1 MPDIEGKAIK
11 EADEEIK
18 KVKLTMGIIDR
29 QNHDEI
35 EADHIISQQPAAG
48 QKVKEGREIEVIL
61 SLGSELV
68 TVPGLVGQTISEAE
82 ILLRNAGFSKGTF
95 EGVFDDRF
103 AEGLVISQD
112 PTAGSKAAEGDRIDI
127 MYSKGKTPEKVS
139 MPSLIGR
146 SLAEAKKILAESN
159 LEIGTTNKQQ
169 STEYFE
175 GQVIDQDTKAGVL
188 VDEETEVNLTLSEG
202 PGPVASS
209 KSLQFQ
215 LPEDQDY
222 YKVVI
227 KLKDPK
233 GEREIYNE
241 LHHAGDMVH
250 VGVSYFG
257 KASVSIQLNGNHFR
271 TINL

>member
-1 MPDIEGKAIK
+1 M
-11 EADEEIK
+11 
-18 KVKLTMGIIDR
+18 LFR
-29 QNHDEI
+29 
-35 EADHIISQQPAAG
+35 S
-48 QKVKEGREIEVIL
+48 
-61 SLGSELV
+61 
-68 TVPGLVGQTISEAE
+68 
-82 ILLRNAGFSKGTF
+82 
-95 EGVFDDRF
+95 
-103 AEGLVISQD
+103 
-112 PTAGSKAAEGDRIDI
+112 EGDRIDI

-188 VDEETEVNLTLSEG
+188 VDEETVVNLTLSEG

-257 KASVSIQLNGNHFR
+257 KASVDIQLNGNHFR
-271 TINL
+271 TMNL